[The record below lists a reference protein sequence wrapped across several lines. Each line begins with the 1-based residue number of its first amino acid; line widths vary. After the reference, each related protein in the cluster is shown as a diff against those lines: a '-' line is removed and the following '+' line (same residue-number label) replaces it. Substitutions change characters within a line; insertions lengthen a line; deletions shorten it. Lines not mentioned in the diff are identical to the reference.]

1 MTKYRDQLHTLESHI
16 TTLRMVVGFLC
27 LVIIGLWLGW
37 NSASETLRVHIPPDL
52 RSGANL
58 AHDAVHPANVYAFA
72 GYILQQLNHW
82 QQNGSKEYPERIYAL
97 AAYFTPSYRS
107 QLISKMELSS
117 KQGELSDRS
126 RSIQALPGS
135 TYEERRV
142 DVLSPDSWLVW
153 LDYQIIEHV
162 RGMEVKNI
170 KIRYP
175 VRVVRYAVDPEQNP
189 WGLALDG
196 FGGDGPRKL
205 TDEQFQSKHKPFTKT
220 PQESS

>member
-1 MTKYRDQLHTLESHI
+1 MTKYRDQLQTMESHI
-16 TTLRMVVGFLC
+16 TTLRFVIGFLS
-27 LVIIGLWLGW
+27 LVIIGLWSGW

-82 QQNGSKEYPERIYAL
+82 QSNGSKEYPERIYAL
-97 AAYFTPSYRS
+97 AAYFTHSYRS
-107 QLISKMELSS
+107 QLITQMELSS

-142 DVLSPDSWLVW
+142 DVLSADSWLVW

-162 RGMEVKNI
+162 RGMEVKNV

-175 VRVVRYAVDPEQNP
+175 VRVVRYPIDPEQNP

-196 FGGDGPRKL
+196 YGGDGPRRL
-205 TDEQFQSKHKPFTKT
+205 TDVELKTEQTTQ
-220 PQESS
+220 PQQVAS

>member
-1 MTKYRDQLHTLESHI
+1 
-16 TTLRMVVGFLC
+16 
-27 LVIIGLWLGW
+27 
-37 NSASETLRVHIPPDL
+37 
-52 RSGANL
+52 
-58 AHDAVHPANVYAFA
+58 
-72 GYILQQLNHW
+72 
-82 QQNGSKEYPERIYAL
+82 
-97 AAYFTPSYRS
+97 
-107 QLISKMELSS
+107 MELSS

-126 RSIQALPGS
+126 RSIQSLPGS

-142 DVLSPDSWLVW
+142 DVLSHDSWLVW

-162 RGMEVKNI
+162 RGMEVKNV

-196 FGGDGPRKL
+196 YGGDGPRKL
-205 TDEQFQSKHKPFTKT
+205 ADEQFQSKHKPFTKT